1 MSYHVYALM
10 DPINNLPFYIG
21 KGTGNRRFHHT
32 RGWDTHNSDKVKYI
46 KAIRTLG
53 HEPVAEIIYEAETEA
68 DAYATEALYI
78 KHALDLGIYLTNK
91 ASAGKPPSRA
101 GTKWTAEQ
109 IAKRTATAIRNGSQ
123 RGKTVPAEQRARI
136 SEALKGRPCP
146 RKVRVDVNTLVDL
159 YITRG
164 FTKKQTADL
173 MSIGI
178 GTFNRVLTENN
189 ISKVPN

>member
-1 MSYHVYALM
+1 M

-32 RGWDTHNSDKVKYI
+32 KGWDTHNNDKVGYI
-46 KAIRTLG
+46 KAIRSLG
-53 HEPVAEIIYEAETEA
+53 HEPIAEIIYEAESES

-78 KHALDLGIYLTNK
+78 KHASDLGIRLTNK
-91 ASAGKPPSRA
+91 AGAGKPPSRA
-101 GTKWTAEQ
+101 GIKWTAEQ
-109 IAKRTATAIRNGSQ
+109 IAKRSATVIRTGCQ
-123 RGKTVPAEQRARI
+123 RGKTVTAAQRARI
-136 SEALKGRPCP
+136 SETLKGRPCP
-146 RKVRVDVNTLVDL
+146 RKVQVDANTLVDL

-178 GTFNRVLTENN
+178 GTFNRVLAENN